1 MHKAYAIARREFRGY
16 FDSPVAYI
24 VLTVFLLV
32 SGWIF
37 FSTLFLLGQAE
48 MREFFNPVS
57 RIFFSPAMLM
67 IIIAPA
73 ITMRLVAE
81 EKKLGT
87 LELIT
92 SMPIRDVEVVLG
104 KFLAALAL
112 MGVALLLTLVYA
124 VSVAAIGDLDWGPVV
139 SGYLGLFL
147 LTASLLAIGL
157 ACSAWTDNQII
168 AFIIAFLVS
177 ASLFF
182 VHYLVLFVPQSVAG
196 VVDFLSVSSHLENMA
211 RGVIDTR
218 DVLYYLSLT
227 AGALFVAERSLA
239 QQHA

>member
-1 MHKAYAIARREFRGY
+1 MHKAIAIARKEFRSY

-37 FSTLFLLGQAE
+37 FSTLFLLGRAE
-48 MREFFNPVS
+48 LRDFFNPVS
-57 RIFFSPAMLM
+57 RIFFSPAMLL

-81 EKKLGT
+81 ERKIGT

-92 SMPIRDVEVVLG
+92 SMPIRDGEVVLG
-104 KFLAALAL
+104 KFLAALGL
-112 MGVALLLTLVYA
+112 VSVALGMTVVYA
-124 VSVAAIGDLDWGPVV
+124 VTVTAIGDLDWGPVV
-139 SGYLGLFL
+139 SGYVGMFL
-147 LTASLLAIGL
+147 MAASLLAIGL
-157 ACSAWTDNQII
+157 MCSAWTDNQIV
-168 AFIIAFLVS
+168 AFIIAFLIS
-177 ASLFF
+177 AVLFF
-182 VHYLVLFVPQSVAG
+182 IHYLHLFVPQAVAG
-196 VVDFLSVSSHLENMA
+196 LVDFLSVSSHLENMA

-218 DVLYYLSLT
+218 DVLFYLSLT

-239 QQHA
+239 RQHA